1 LTSKA
6 LQEALRPRAE
16 GNTRQN
22 LHTCRKGPLL
32 LRHGGP
38 CEQCEAAKYLTK
50 VFFGPR
56 ECQKGVP
63 HLYDG
68 PVISEAS
75 GLWSSKT
82 CSRCGRLAITDT
94 VWE

>member
-1 LTSKA
+1 MTK
-6 LQEALRPRAE
+6 EASPE
-16 GNTRQN
+16 GSRVN
-22 LHTCRKGPLL
+22 LHTCRKGPVLF
-32 LRHGGP
+32 RHGGP
-38 CEQCEAAKYLTK
+38 CEQCEAAKLLTK

-56 ECQKGVP
+56 ECRGGAP

-68 PVISEAS
+68 PFIEEGG
-75 GLWSSKT
+75 GLWRSRT